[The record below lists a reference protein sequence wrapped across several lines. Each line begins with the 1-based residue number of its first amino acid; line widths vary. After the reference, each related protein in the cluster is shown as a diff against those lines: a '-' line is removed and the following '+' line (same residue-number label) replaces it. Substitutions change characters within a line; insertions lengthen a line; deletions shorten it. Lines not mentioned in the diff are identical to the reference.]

1 MSAGF
6 ERRRAAGT
14 TVDSPPGEV
23 VVSDDGERVRAVWHP
38 TRGRTFTALFR
49 VATDDGVAVLQHVRR
64 LTHGTDTGVGC
75 QLDASVGL
83 DDVPRCRLA
92 TMRDLGLTP
101 AEEPPTDRAGLEA
114 FV

>member
-1 MSAGF
+1 MSADY
-6 ERRRAAGT
+6 ERPRAAGT

-64 LTHGTDTGVGC
+64 LTHGVEAGASCRIDDT
-75 QLDASVGL
+75 VGL

-101 AEEPPTDRAGLEA
+101 AEEPPADRAGLED
-114 FV
+114 FI